1 MCLFKHEYIL
11 FDDQTIYVPRLGT
24 YQILKLKKKKS
35 NEHDFNRPKCTL
47 MNLNIACKN
56 TPHISSSYI
65 RGFIPKSK
73 LNK

>member
-1 MCLFKHEYIL
+1 MI
-11 FDDQTIYVPRLGT
+11 RL
-24 YQILKLKKKKS
+24 YRYLDYLPDSKIKKKKS